1 MRWGLGWGAWV
12 AMVLAAVLIGG
23 LMSVPTRASAREADK
38 DCSDFSSQAAAQTF
52 FLEHGGSASNNFDD
66 LDADHDGVACESN
79 PCPCG
84 VLTTPAPTPAPTPT
98 PVPSS
103 PAPVEPTPAPPSP
116 PPIPEGEELGVYV
129 IRDVDGDTVFVRYA
143 DGAEGYV
150 RLIGVDTPEDVK
162 PGYPVECGARQAANS
177 MRAAAAGRQATLF
190 TDPTQDRFDTYG
202 RLLAYLYVGGRNLDR
217 VQIREGWGF
226 TYVYEYPFLQTGSFR
241 KAQATA
247 RRLDLGVWEVCG
259 GDFHSAEPGKQ
270 R

>member
-1 MRWGLGWGAWV
+1 MGRGLRRGAWV
-12 AMVLAAVLIGG
+12 ATGLAAVLLGG
-23 LMSVPTRASAREADK
+23 LVSAPTRASAREADK
-38 DCSDFSSQAAAQTF
+38 DCSDFTSQAAAQTF

-66 LDADHDGVACESN
+66 LDADHDGVACESD

-84 VLTTPAPTPAPTPT
+84 VLTTPAPTPTPTPT
-98 PVPSS
+98 PSS
-103 PAPVEPTPAPPSP
+103 PPLTEPTPAPSSP
-116 PPIPEGEELGVYV
+116 PPIPEGEELDVYV

-162 PGYPVECGARQAANS
+162 PGYPVECGAREAARS
-177 MRAAAAGRQATLF
+177 MKAMATGRQATLY
-190 TDPTQDRFDTYG
+190 TDPSQDRFDTYG

-217 VQIREGWGF
+217 VQIREGWGY
-226 TYVYEYPFLQTGSFR
+226 TYVFEYPFQQTGSFR

-247 RRLDLGVWEVCG
+247 RRLDLGVWGDCG